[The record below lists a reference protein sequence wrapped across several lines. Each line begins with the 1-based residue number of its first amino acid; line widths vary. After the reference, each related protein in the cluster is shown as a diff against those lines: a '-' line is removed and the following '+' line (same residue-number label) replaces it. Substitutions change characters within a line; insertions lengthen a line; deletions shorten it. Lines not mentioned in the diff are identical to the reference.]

1 METPEQFCTS
11 ATPILRIVG
20 YVVFGIKVVVP
31 IILIIIGMVD
41 LAKAVAAKE
50 EKEIKTA
57 QQGLVKKA
65 IAAVLVFL
73 VVSIVGVLMGIIGDK
88 KYKKLLKNTKMVIK
102 KLFQMMEIR
111 KYPKMDIFYL
121 FEKIGV

>member
-88 KYKKLLKNTKMVIK
+88 KYEKCMPCVNYVFGDKCQKALEEYENGHK
-102 KLFQMMEIR
+102 EII
-111 KYPKMDIFYL
+111 PDD
-121 FEKIGV
+121 GD